1 MMSAF
6 SNNER
11 RILVKGLDVGFGAKS
26 DEYDMCFPELVRLC
40 GLNVGLLG
48 FDTAWTVELG

>member
-1 MMSAF
+1 MSVF
-6 SNNER
+6 QNDER
-11 RILVKGLDVGFGAKS
+11 RIPDNGSNVGFGAKS